1 MLTKLF
7 YLTLLVHIGIT
18 TPLGAKGTELTVR
31 FLWVFFF
38 WFVYKSFFLKK
49 QVCRVK
55 NFKF

>member
-31 FLWVFFF
+31 FLWFFVFFLF
-38 WFVYKSFFLKK
+38 INRFSQRNKFVGL
-49 QVCRVK
+49 K
-55 NFKF
+55 NFK

>member
-31 FLWVFFF
+31 FLWFFVLF
-38 WFVYKSFFLKK
+38 INRFSQRNKFVGLKI
-49 QVCRVK
+49 
-55 NFKF
+55 FK